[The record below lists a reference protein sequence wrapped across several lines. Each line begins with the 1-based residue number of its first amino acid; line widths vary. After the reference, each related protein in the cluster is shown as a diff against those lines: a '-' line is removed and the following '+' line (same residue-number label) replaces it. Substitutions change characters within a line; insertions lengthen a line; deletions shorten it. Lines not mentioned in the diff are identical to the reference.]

1 MKKYR
6 ILIIDDDFKVTK
18 EKRQDTIEKFFTNDW
33 IAQNPN
39 IGNKEEI
46 LKHLPTEFE
55 VEFCATMN
63 DFSNK
68 IEQLDIHAFIID
80 YVLLDDEK
88 TLEIGDFGKE
98 GFKDVLYKIKEKCNT
113 APIYVYSA
121 KWDEDSLNDL
131 VKQFDLVFGD
141 RMANQILTFKNFD
154 EAIKELRLNQNPPAW
169 GSIDQVEKTRKQIW
183 NTIAKARKQVSFQP
197 SSPTGDIVILHISDL
212 QFGDKNTTKNDVGMW
227 NNMGDS
233 IRDYLKKNNLNK
245 VDLVVITGDVVMSG
259 KQEEYKEAAR
269 ELRTFFMR
277 LWGNNDETIKDRIL
291 FVPGNHDFDI
301 NICVLE
307 FFKAQNKEK
316 ERVIDFES
324 VVNQINENKDNK
336 LQAEK
341 GEYQRLGL
349 QAFREFAY
357 EVTQDEQ
364 YIRSENLDFIV
375 DKFNNWGIRFICLN
389 SVFGINAQKTN
400 RADIRE
406 ESIKEICNAIGCKEE
421 FLTVVLVHH
430 TSLSDE
436 NLIEDGTS
444 NITKEI
450 NALQR
455 AANVK
460 MVMGGHRHKNDTRD
474 NRDSARKTMH
484 TIEAASLRVEA
495 ESDEYMRG
503 FGLIIIRG
511 DLSTASLQYFDF
523 NKQDGEI
530 STKQRYSYEFYNHS
544 DTL

>member
-6 ILIIDDDFKVTK
+6 ILIIDDDFKFTK

-33 IAQNPN
+33 IVNNPN
-39 IGNKEEI
+39 ICNKEEI
-46 LKHLPTEFE
+46 LKRLPTEFE
-55 VEFCATMN
+55 VEFCATMSE
-63 DFSNK
+63 FSNK
-68 IEQLDIHAFIID
+68 IEQMDIHAFIID

-88 TLEIGDFGKE
+88 TLEIGDFGRE

-154 EAIKELRLNQNPPAW
+154 EAIKELRLNHNPPAW
-169 GSIDQVEKTRKQIW
+169 GSIEQVEKTRKQIW
-183 NTIAKARKQVSFQP
+183 NAIAKARKQVSFQP

-212 QFGDKNTTKNDVGMW
+212 QFGDKKTTKNNMGMW
-227 NNMGDS
+227 NNIEGT
-233 IRDYLKKNNLNK
+233 IREYLKKNNFKNI
-245 VDLVVITGDVVMSG
+245 DLVVITGDVVMSG
-259 KQEEYKEAAR
+259 KQEEYKDATR
-269 ELRTFFMR
+269 ELRTFFGR
-277 LWGNNDETIKDRIL
+277 LWGNNDETVKDRIL

-307 FFKAQNKEK
+307 YFKAQNKEK
-316 ERVIDFES
+316 ERVIDFHS
-324 VVNQINENKDNK
+324 VVEQINANKDK
-336 LQAEK
+336 KPQAEK

-357 EVTQDEQ
+357 GVTQDEQ

-400 RADIRE
+400 RSDIRE
-406 ESIKEICNAIGCKEE
+406 ESIKEICNKIDCKEE

-436 NLIEDGTS
+436 YLMTDDIS
-444 NITKEI
+444 NVTQAI
-450 NALQR
+450 NSLQR
-455 AANVK
+455 AANAK
-460 MVMGGHRHKNDTRD
+460 IVMGGHRHKNETK
-474 NRDSARKTMH
+474 NNSNSAKKTIH
-484 TIEAASLRVEA
+484 TLEAASLCVEDEA
-495 ESDEYMRG
+495 DEYMRG
-503 FGLIIIRG
+503 FGLVIISG
-511 DLSTASLQYFDF
+511 DLKKATLQYFAFD
-523 NKQDGEI
+523 KQDGEI
-530 STKQRYSYEFYNHS
+530 STEQRYSYEF
-544 DTL
+544 

>member
-6 ILIIDDDFKVTK
+6 ILIIDDDFKFTK

-33 IAQNPN
+33 IVQNPN
-39 IGNKEEI
+39 ICNKEEI
-46 LKHLPTEFE
+46 LKRLPTEFE
-55 VEFCATMN
+55 VEFCATMSE
-63 DFSNK
+63 FSNK
-68 IEQLDIHAFIID
+68 IEQFDIHAFIID
-80 YVLLDDEK
+80 YVLLDAKK

-98 GFKDVLYKIKEKCNT
+98 GFKDVLYKVKEKCNK

-131 VKQFDLVFGD
+131 VKQFDLVFGNK
-141 RMANQILTFKNFD
+141 MANQILTFKNFD

-169 GSIDQVEKTRKQIW
+169 GSIEQVEKTRKQIW

-212 QFGDKNTTKNDVGMW
+212 QFGDKKTTKNDVGMW
-227 NNMGDS
+227 NNIEDS
-233 IRDYLKKNNLNK
+233 IRKYLKKNSLNK

-259 KQEEYKEAAR
+259 KQKEYKEAAR

-307 FFKAQNKEK
+307 YFKAQNKEN
-316 ERVIDFES
+316 ERVIDFNS
-324 VVNQINENKDNK
+324 VVRQINENKDNK

-400 RADIRE
+400 RSDIRE
-406 ESIKEICNAIGCKEE
+406 ESIKEICNTIDCKEE
-421 FLTVVLVHH
+421 FFTVVLVHH

-436 NLIEDGTS
+436 YLMENETS

-450 NALQR
+450 NSLQR

-460 MVMGGHRHKNDTRD
+460 IVMGGHRHKNDTK
-474 NRDSARKTMH
+474 NNSNSARKTMH
-484 TIEAASLRVEA
+484 TLEAASLRVED

-503 FGLIIIRG
+503 FGLVIISG
-511 DLSTASLQYFDF
+511 DLSTANLQYFSFD
-523 NKQDGEI
+523 KQDGEI
-530 STKQRYSYEFYNHS
+530 EPEQKYTYEF
-544 DTL
+544 